1 MNNRTTGTEKE
12 QLAAAFLQKQGMR
25 IVETNYR
32 CRQGEV
38 DIIGFHKGYL
48 TFVEVKYRKNE
59 RRGFPEEAVH
69 KEKQKRIISCARVYS
84 YLKGVGTD
92 CPMRFDVVAICGT
105 HIHWYQNAFWQ

>member
-25 IVETNYR
+25 IAETNYR

-48 TFVEVKYRKNE
+48 VFVEVKYRKDE
-59 RRGFPEEAVH
+59 KKGFPEEAVH
-69 KEKQKRIISCARVYS
+69 KEKQKRIYTCAKVYL
-84 YLKGVGTD
+84 YLKGFRAD
-92 CPMRFDVVAICGT
+92 CPVRFDVVAICGEQ
-105 HIHWYQNAFWQ
+105 IKWYQNAFWQ